1 MVAVFLEPDPFGG
14 NVDTVA
20 SDDLDPSANF
30 RSGGRMDYSHVR
42 RPLRGIQIKNNT
54 YATLQVW
61 TADNRRV
68 GLYDSGGLA
77 GLAGTEDSDVDQ
89 GLKNGWRMQSMAA
102 NFLIH
107 RITRRQSEKL
117 HLIET
122 FGDQDFGFFYGQKP
136 IQMDF
141 QGTLMNTEDFNW
153 RSEWWANY
161 QEVLRGTKLVERGA
175 RIYLTYDT
183 YTLEGY
189 LLSSSTT
196 EMADTPYHAVFQFS
210 MWVTRWEDSSSI
222 GNGRFPSP
230 EAGPGLLNSIDK
242 TPESPLL
249 ATRRMNSI
257 AFHVRSAIDA
267 VRWGITSMGA
277 GMSGTVQSLYDTV
290 KSFAF
295 GSTQNIP
302 MVVGPDPTTGFPTPM
317 SPAVGIHELVASGTH
332 FAPGSSPD
340 GVVAAANFGQIL
352 IKGAGTAPMR
362 QVNMNRIRGSF
373 RLNYDEY
380 PEGAVS
386 TSLEQAGLGAFLRD
400 PIAEKLQKQKD
411 LTDATLRTFGNFA
424 KYGINM
430 YAIPVDFI
438 YGQVQGFQSMALA
451 AEASMLRT
459 EAEIESQGGPSFT
472 EGATDGDPLGLLG
485 LPDTSVLEEEQE
497 DRAEAAAA
505 EDAAAAAGQDA
516 LTGAFPPDPTF
527 SGS

>member
-1 MVAVFLEPDPFGG
+1 MVAIFLEPDPFGG

-20 SDDLDPSANF
+20 SDDLDPSSNF

-54 YATLQVW
+54 YATIQVW

-68 GLYDSGGLA
+68 GLYDSGGMA
-77 GLAGTEDSDVDQ
+77 GLAGTEDSEVDQ
-89 GLKNGWRMQSMAA
+89 GLKSGWRMQSMAA
-102 NFLIH
+102 NFLVQ

-189 LLSSSTT
+189 LLNSSTT
-196 EMADTPYHAVFQFS
+196 EMADTPYHAMFQFS

-222 GNGRFPSP
+222 GNGRFPHYDQKI
-230 EAGPGLLNSIDK
+230 PGQLNDLDH

-249 ATRRMNSI
+249 ATRRLNSI

-267 VRWGITSMGA
+267 VRWGITTIGGGLTGNA
-277 GMSGTVQSLYDTV
+277 QSLIDTV

-340 GVVAAANFGQIL
+340 GVIAAANFGQIL
-352 IKGAGTAPMR
+352 IKGGGTAPVGR
-362 QVNMNRIRGSF
+362 VNMNRIRGSF

-386 TSLEQAGLGAFLRD
+386 TSLEQMGMGVFLRD

-411 LTDATLRTFGNFA
+411 LASATLKTFGNFA
-424 KYGINM
+424 KYGINL

-451 AEASMLRT
+451 AEANILRT
-459 EAEIESQGGPSFT
+459 NDEIEAQGGVSFT
-472 EGATDGDPLGLLG
+472 EGATDADPLGLLG

-497 DRAEAAAA
+497 DRAAAAAA
-505 EDAAAAAGQDA
+505 EDD
-516 LTGAFPPDPTF
+516 LTGPFPPDPTF
-527 SGS
+527 AGN